1 MGSGKMLASLPM
13 AVAIA
18 LSPFAIIPAIVLL
31 LTPRPRPTAGAFLVG
46 WVLGVALV
54 VILAV
59 AVLDLR
65 DAYAA
70 TPRWAAWAR
79 LLLGATFLVL
89 AIVRWGRRGGPA
101 PAWLQSVQTAT
112 PWHALGLGLTL
123 SVANPKVMLLAVAG
137 GGAIASAIPA
147 HMQQAL
153 AVLAFTGVSS
163 LGVALPWFAFLAAEE
178 QAMPLLV
185 RLRTWLEAN
194 ADAVLAI
201 VLGVLGTLLVVE
213 GIRLL

>member
-1 MGSGKMLASLPM
+1 MPHRIRRLTTMGSGKMLASLPM

-70 TPRWAAWAR
+70 TPRWTAWAR
-79 LLLGATFLVL
+79 LLLGATLLVL

-101 PAWLQSVQTAT
+101 PAWLQSVQQGGNARGTAAGMRGAGLSTCDGTCLYDGT
-112 PWHALGLGLTL
+112 PQYLNQRVGSSYGTMG
-123 SVANPKVMLLAVAG
+123 SMSGMGRG
-137 GGAIASAIPA
+137 G
-147 HMQQAL
+147 
-153 AVLAFTGVSS
+153 
-163 LGVALPWFAFLAAEE
+163 
-178 QAMPLLV
+178 
-185 RLRTWLEAN
+185 RR
-194 ADAVLAI
+194 
-201 VLGVLGTLLVVE
+201 
-213 GIRLL
+213 